1 LIVKMGALR
10 MSVTSAINFSDLKR
24 MAKRRLPKITFDF
37 IEGGVDGE
45 EGIQRNEDAFHK
57 RQLVPRY
64 MVDTSKV
71 DTAVT
76 LFGQRYS
83 QPYGIAPTGG
93 IGLFRPGGDLMLA
106 RAAKAANIPFILSGM
121 ATASIEEAAPVA
133 PEHTWFQLYLAKDR
147 RISEDMV
154 QRAIDAGFSTLVLT
168 VDIPGQ
174 AKRERNLRNGFSVA
188 QPLKP
193 SLAAQAETLLHPAWL
208 AAYMRSEGLRC
219 AHWEKYNPEAK
230 TSAAMLAFVGSQM
243 PTPATWEDIAWIRR
257 KWPRTLLVKGVMH
270 PQDAVRLAGAGVDG
284 VIVSNHGGRQL
295 DRSPAPIDVL
305 AAVLEATG
313 GKLPVLYDSG
323 VRRGADIVTAL
334 AMGAAFCFVGR
345 WTLYGVVAGGDAGA
359 SHSISMVSN
368 EISAVMAQMGAPDVA
383 TLGPDFLMWDDRD
396 GYRSNQRT

>member
-1 LIVKMGALR
+1 
-10 MSVTSAINFSDLKR
+10 MSVTSAINFDDLKR

-45 EGIQRNEDAFHK
+45 EGIQRNEDAFPQH
-57 RQLVPRY
+57 QLVPKY

-71 DTAVT
+71 DTSVT
-76 LFGQRYS
+76 LFGRRYS

-121 ATASIEEAAPVA
+121 ATVSIEEAAPVA

-154 QRAIDAGFSTLVLT
+154 QRALDAGFSTLVLT
-168 VDIPGQ
+168 VDIPGS

-193 SLAAQAETLLHPAWL
+193 SLVAQVETLLHPFWL
-208 AAYMRSEGLRC
+208 ADYMRSEGLRC
-219 AHWEKYNPEAK
+219 AHWEKYKPEAK
-230 TSAAMLAFVGSQM
+230 SSTEMLAFVGTQM
-243 PTPATWEDIAWIRR
+243 PSPATWEDIAWIRR
-257 KWPRTLLVKGVMH
+257 KWPRTFLVKGVMH
-270 PQDAVRLAGAGVDG
+270 PQDAARLASAGVDG
-284 VIVSNHGGRQL
+284 IIVSNHGGRQL
-295 DRSPAPIDVL
+295 DRSPAPINVL
-305 AAVLEATG
+305 SAVLEATG

-323 VRRGADIVTAL
+323 IRRGADIVTAL

-345 WTLYGVVAGGDAGA
+345 WTLYGVVAGGDDGA
-359 SHSISMVSN
+359 RHSVGMISS
-368 EISAVMAQMGAPDVA
+368 EIASVMAQLGAPDLA
-383 TLGPDFLMWDDRD
+383 SLGPEFLMWDDKA
-396 GYRSNQRT
+396 GYRTNQRV